1 MSTSIIPPRTH
12 NDIIVDCAN
21 VRISLLS
28 ANLDYKDIYNKSFYL
43 EQDWVGDEF
52 VDDVYETVF
61 SMIQD
66 MFGHTAKEDLN
77 AFMIE
82 EFGEDSSGNK
92 TVARESFFLHKGFRF
107 NVWIAFGYKRLT
119 KNEES

>member
-12 NDIIVDCAN
+12 NDIIVDAAT
-21 VRISLLS
+21 VRISMLNE
-28 ANLDYKDIYNKSFYL
+28 NLDYKDIYNKSFYL

-61 SMIQD
+61 NLIQD
-66 MFGHTAKEDLN
+66 MFGHTTKEDLN

-82 EFGEDSSGNK
+82 KTGEDSGGNK
-92 TVARESFFLHKGFRF
+92 TMSKESFFIHKGFRF
-107 NVWIAFGYKRLT
+107 SVWIAFGYKRII
-119 KNEES
+119 KDEES

>member
-1 MSTSIIPPRTH
+1 MSTSIIPPRTN
-12 NDIIVDCAN
+12 NDTIVDCAN

-92 TVARESFFLHKGFRF
+92 TVSRESFFLHK
-107 NVWIAFGYKRLT
+107 
-119 KNEES
+119 

>member
-12 NDIIVDCAN
+12 NDIIADCAN

-82 EFGEDSSGNK
+82 KFGEDSSGNK
-92 TVARESFFLHKGFRF
+92 TVARESFFIHKGFRF
-107 NVWIAFGYKRLT
+107 NVWILFGYKRLT